1 VEAEERRSAELL
13 SKALAMNV
21 DKEARKGTKFTC
33 FTGTQ
38 VQILTPALRCKDP
51 PPDVLEIW
59 DMVGDKLPGTPAS
72 FVSPYYP
79 PGTVQAYVSM
89 RQHTSACV
97 SIRQH
102 TFISPYY
109 PPGTVPGYVLYW
121 YKRTNTDAAHIH
133 PRSPPACWRMLTY
146 ADEC

>member
-1 VEAEERRSAELL
+1 MSIRPRLGSQ
-13 SKALAMNV
+13 
-21 DKEARKGTKFTC
+21 FTR

-102 TFISPYY
+102 T
-109 PPGTVPGYVLYW
+109 GTPLATLGAQ
-121 YKRTNTDAAHIH
+121 R
-133 PRSPPACWRMLTY
+133 ACALPCT
-146 ADEC
+146 